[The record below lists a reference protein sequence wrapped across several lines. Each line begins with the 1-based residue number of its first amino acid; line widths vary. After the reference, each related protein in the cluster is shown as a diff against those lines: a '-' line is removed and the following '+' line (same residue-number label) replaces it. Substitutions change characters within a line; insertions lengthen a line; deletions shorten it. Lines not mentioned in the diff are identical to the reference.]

1 MSAKSK
7 LITSIV
13 SLIITIIVIAS
24 LLSFNQINT
33 SSIAA
38 YQNQFTNSTHL
49 TTAAIEAK
57 MDSYF
62 NSLSA
67 TGSFLVIKDG
77 VVEIDSSTI
86 QILIEQQRKLGV
98 SNYFIGLVDGS
109 VYDSNNR
116 GRIPNFDAKK
126 LQREWYV
133 KGMEG
138 KGNVVTTPF
147 KASTGEMSIS
157 LVVPVK
163 NQGEV
168 VAVVGMNLLMHD
180 LTEYI
185 TYLAEDSN
193 VYVAREDGFLL
204 AAFDASLVGK
214 NLFEIRPSFSAYS
227 KQASSS
233 HTYSDPDGKD
243 VYVVT
248 IKSEALGW
256 TVSTMEYWDKINETS
271 EQTVWTNVISGFIF
285 IIIGSI
291 AVSFL
296 IEKLMYKPIGGEPKD
311 IELLVNKIANGD
323 LTDIPKVQKNNVGV
337 YRATLEMADK
347 LKIMIADINHSS
359 QTLIETSGY
368 LERSSLTVDA
378 STKSQMQQLEL
389 IATAMNEMAT
399 TVNQV
404 AQNATDAS
412 TSSTE
417 ANLSSESGLNL
428 VANMNQEIKILV
440 SNIQQVQGAIRNVH
454 TETEN
459 VGGILDVIRGIADQT
474 NLLALNAAIEAA
486 RAGEHGRGFAV
497 VADEVRTLATKT
509 QQSTN
514 EIQSL
519 IAGLQ
524 EQANQTVILM
534 TENAESAKL
543 TLQKSDDATEALVQ
557 IKGQISVIQDMND
570 QIATAAEEQSHVAND
585 INENVMNVN
594 ELAQET
600 LQSVQQNV
608 HTSESLNGM
617 AEQLKNS
624 VSMFRL

>member
-1 MSAKSK
+1 MSAKNK
-7 LITSIV
+7 LIASIV

-24 LLSFNQINT
+24 LLSYNQINT
-33 SSIAA
+33 SSITS
-38 YQNQFTNSTHL
+38 YQHQLSNNTHL
-49 TTAAIEAK
+49 ITAGIEAK
-57 MDSYF
+57 MESYF

-67 TGSFLVIKDG
+67 TGSSLTVEGG

-86 QILIEQQRKLGV
+86 NTLITQQQQLGV
-98 SNYFIGLVDGS
+98 SNYFIGLADGS
-109 VYDSNNR
+109 LIDSDNK
-116 GRIPNFDAKK
+116 GRHPTFNAKK

-133 KGMEG
+133 KGMTG
-138 KGNVVTTPF
+138 TGNVVTTPF

-168 VAVVGMNLLMHD
+168 VAIVGLSLLMHD

-185 TYLAEDSN
+185 TYLAEGTN
-193 VYVAREDGFLL
+193 VFVSREDGFLM
-204 AAFDASLVGK
+204 AAFDKDLVGE
-214 NLFEIRPSFSAYS
+214 NLFEIRPSY
-227 KQASSS
+227 KQYAQM
-233 HTYSDPDGKD
+233 D
-243 VYVVT
+243 
-248 IKSEALGW
+248 KSQHSYFVPENGDIFAISEKSQTLDW
-256 TVSTMEYWDKINETS
+256 TVWSFEYWDNINETS
-271 EQTVWTNVISGFIF
+271 EQAVWSNAISGLIF
-285 IIIGSI
+285 IIIGSV
-291 AVSFL
+291 AVSLL

-311 IELLVNKIANGD
+311 IAFLVNKIANGD
-323 LTDIPKVQKNNVGV
+323 LTDIPKVQPKNVGV

-347 LKIMIADINHSS
+347 LKVMISDINHSS
-359 QTLIETSGY
+359 QTLIETSAY
-368 LERSSLTVDA
+368 LEQSSLTVDA

-389 IATAMNEMAT
+389 VATAMNEMAT

-404 AQNATDAS
+404 AQNANDAS

-428 VANMNQEIKILV
+428 VSNMNQEIKMLV
-440 SNIQQVQGAIRNVH
+440 SNIQQVQGAIRSVH

-519 IAGLQ
+519 IGDLQ

-534 TENAESAKL
+534 TENAESAQM
-543 TLQKSDDATEALVQ
+543 TLQKSDEATEALVQ
-557 IKGQISVIQDMND
+557 IKDQISVMQDMND

-608 HTSESLNGM
+608 HTSESLNSM
-617 AEQLKNS
+617 AEQLKDS